1 MNPQYDF
8 SPNNLNHLMKHP
20 RLLPYLSLLFII
32 LPATAEEVSWE
43 TVPSILEQIKE
54 PVFPE
59 RTFPITDFGAVA
71 DDDQS
76 DSEAIRQ
83 AIEACHAAGGGTVLV
98 AGGTYHSGAIH
109 LLSNVNLHVADKT
122 TIQFSTDAEDY
133 LPLVRTRYEGSELM
147 NISPLIYAF
156 EQENI
161 AVTGKGTLDGGA
173 NGDTWWG
180 WDWDKEKNKI
190 GWESKFKLLDMN
202 DKAVAVEE
210 RVFGIGSYL
219 RPNFVQPFRCRN
231 VLIEGITIVRAPM
244 WILHPLECENVTVRG
259 VTVSSHG
266 PNNDGCN
273 PESSRFVLIEECTFD
288 TGDDCIAI
296 KSGKN
301 NDGRRLGLPSEN
313 IIIRN
318 NRMKDGHGGVVLGS
332 EVSGSIRNVFV
343 EDCLMDSPRLDRALR
358 FKSNTVRGGVV
369 ENIFMRNVEVGET
382 AIAVV
387 TANFLYDHMSK
398 GPFTPIVRNVHL
410 ENVTSSASPRVLSIV
425 SIPEG
430 VIDGIHFRSCTFTGI
445 THPDIVRDAGRITF
459 DGVDV
464 VPAEKD

>member
-1 MNPQYDF
+1 
-8 SPNNLNHLMKHP
+8 MKYSH
-20 RLLPYLSLLFII
+20 LLPLLSLTLTT
-32 LPATAEEVSWE
+32 LPAWAEETSWDR
-43 TVPSILEQIKE
+43 VPSLLEKIEE
-54 PVFPE
+54 PSFPY
-59 RTFPITDFGAVA
+59 RTFPVTDFGAVA
-71 DDDQS
+71 DDELPDG
-76 DSEAIRQ
+76 EAIRK
-83 AIEACHAAGGGTVLV
+83 AIRACHKAGGGTVLV
-98 AGGTYHSGAIH
+98 KGGTFRSGAIH
-109 LLSNVNLHVADKT
+109 LLSNVNLHVAEGT
-122 TIQFSTDAEDY
+122 TIQFSTDPEDY
-133 LPLVRTRYEGSELM
+133 LPLVRTRYEGSELK

-173 NGDTWWG
+173 TENSWWG
-180 WDWDKEKNKI
+180 WDWDDDKNQVA
-190 GWESKFKLLDMN
+190 WESKFRLLDMN
-202 DKAVAVEE
+202 DKGTPVEE

-219 RPNFVQPFRCRN
+219 RPNFVQPFRCKN
-231 VLIEGITIVRAPM
+231 VLIEGVTILRAPM
-244 WILHPLECENVTVRG
+244 WVLHPLECENVTVRD

-273 PESSRFVLIEECTFD
+273 PESSRYVLIEGCTFD

-296 KSGKN
+296 KAGKN
-301 NDGRRLGLPSEN
+301 ADGRRLGLPSEN
-313 IIIRN
+313 IVIRN

-332 EVSGSIRNVFV
+332 EVSGDIRNVFV
-343 EDCLMDSPRLDRALR
+343 EDCVMDSPQLDRALR

-369 ENIFMRNVEVGET
+369 ENIYMRNVTVGAT

-398 GPFTPIVRNVHL
+398 GPHTPIVRNVHL

-425 SIPEG
+425 GIPEG
-430 VIDGIHFRSCTFTGI
+430 VIDGIHLRNCTFTGI

-464 VPAEKD
+464 VPAE